1 MISLISLESVLFS
14 LLTSSSCRVVSSYAD
29 LILKSSDEAFLVSFW
44 LTSRSK
50 ERRSTL
56 PLYSEMV
63 LSNCLAFLSMAALT
77 TWAWSRLVDISVISF
92 WILPLAFSIWAS
104 LALRLMAAAS
114 PSALALSLR
123 TFSREEAS
131 SSRASLATSSSC
143 SRFLYFP
150 RRSCLSLAS
159 LSQRDLM
166 SLSRAARADLALASM
181 FKLFSRSPTTR
192 RSSPFS
198 LDLVDGVKVVN
209 QVLVGLVSR
218 SLASDNLISGSSGIR
233 DFSHDGLLV
242 LVNLGLHLLEGINL
256 LLHLKNSISVLPL
269 QVAKDRLRGNVGLL
283 NILAELDNF
292 SLTLL
297 VKLNLGNSG
306 TTGLIVSLAELLNL
320 TSHVRSLTLSLGTS
334 LTLSL
339 KLLFSSL
346 NTGLELLDVLLGLG
360 NKGLLIV
367 KLRREHMDVLLLVG
381 NGVLNISLL
390 SLKISNRVLRHLEV
404 SLNLSLLL
412 LKGGSG
418 LLFLVKSSL
427 KLVKSRLKLRLDSI
441 QVLDLL
447 LSRDKILSRLSLG
460 GRQVLLLLVQLVD
473 DLILLSNLVLESLD
487 GMVTVALLLLN
498 LGDGKFNIFNVL
510 LDSSNASTMGL
521 NLSSKGN
528 SGLFLTLEDL
538 GLGGKPM

>member
-1 MISLISLESVLFS
+1 M
-14 LLTSSSCRVVSSYAD
+14 
-29 LILKSSDEAFLVSFW
+29 
-44 LTSRSK
+44 
-50 ERRSTL
+50 
-56 PLYSEMV
+56 
-63 LSNCLAFLSMAALT
+63 
-77 TWAWSRLVDISVISF
+77 
-92 WILPLAFSIWAS
+92 
-104 LALRLMAAAS
+104 
-114 PSALALSLR
+114 
-123 TFSREEAS
+123 
-131 SSRASLATSSSC
+131 
-143 SRFLYFP
+143 
-150 RRSCLSLAS
+150 
-159 LSQRDLM
+159 
-166 SLSRAARADLALASM
+166 
-181 FKLFSRSPTTR
+181 
-192 RSSPFS
+192 
-198 LDLVDGVKVVN
+198 
-209 QVLVGLVSR
+209 
-218 SLASDNLISGSSGIR
+218 
-233 DFSHDGLLV
+233 
-242 LVNLGLHLLEGINL
+242 GINL
-256 LLHLKNSISVLPL
+256 LLHLKNSISLLPL

-334 LTLSL
+334 LALSL

-346 NTGLELLDVLLGLG
+346 NTGLELL
-360 NKGLLIV
+360 
-367 KLRREHMDVLLLVG
+367 DVLLLVG

-447 LSRDKILSRLSLG
+447 LSRDKILSRLCLG

-538 GLGGKPM
+538 GLGGKFDLSLGIQAISLGLSVSVDGDASLFLLELLGHGSNHISESIKGSLKLSSLVKSSLVLTIGVVGGLLKLSKLLLGVGKTNESSGLLDDNKPSPVSHLEVLSEVPLGNLDELSLVSLHGINSAADSLQDLSLDESNPFDDQVITSLLKLGKSTSSEEDKGVSKPISLSVKSNLVHESIGGGLVVRG